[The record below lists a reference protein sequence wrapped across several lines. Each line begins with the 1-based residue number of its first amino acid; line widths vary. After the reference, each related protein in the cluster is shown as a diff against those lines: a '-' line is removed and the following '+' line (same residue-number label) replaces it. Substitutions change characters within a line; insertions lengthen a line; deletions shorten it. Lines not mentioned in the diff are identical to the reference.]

1 MLSNISFLHQ
11 TTTVNAKIKHLR
23 SCQISLFYI
32 KPQQTCY
39 PHFDFIV
46 VKYLFSTS
54 NHNGLVFE
62 IIGRCVVK
70 YLFSTSNHNSH
81 AHSFGA
87 SAVVKYL
94 FSTSNHNIELA
105 SLFLSSLSNISFLHQ
120 TTTLQ
125 AAGAHRSQLSNI
137 SFLHQTTTKWRLR
150 LPLYSCQI
158 SLFYIKPQPAPL
170 SFPE

>member
-1 MLSNISFLHQ
+1 MFCVVKYLFSTSNHNPAENPTYHYMLSNISFLHQ

-94 FSTSNHNIELA
+94 FSTSNHNPLPIALKESWL
-105 SLFLSSLSNISFLHQ
+105 SNISFLHQTTTSSAAGVKGWSLSNISFLHQ
-120 TTTLQ
+120 TTT
-125 AAGAHRSQLSNI
+125 
-137 SFLHQTTTKWRLR
+137 
-150 LPLYSCQI
+150 
-158 SLFYIKPQPAPL
+158 
-170 SFPE
+170 